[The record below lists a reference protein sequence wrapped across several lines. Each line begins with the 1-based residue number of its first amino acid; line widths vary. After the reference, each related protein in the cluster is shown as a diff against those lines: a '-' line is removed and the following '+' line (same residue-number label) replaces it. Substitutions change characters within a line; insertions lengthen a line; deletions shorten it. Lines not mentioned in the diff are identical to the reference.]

1 MIHTSTH
8 SIVSS
13 QGREPRLLTLI
24 LGKIDD
30 YVFMRLLIDSVPS
43 RFFWQEQEKE
53 SGRIMVAAGQIASS
67 GLASL

>member
-30 YVFMRLLIDSVPS
+30 YVFMRLLIDSVTS
-43 RFFWQEQEKE
+43 RFFFGKSKRKRVEELWLRLDKLHLL
-53 SGRIMVAAGQIASS
+53 V
-67 GLASL
+67 